1 MKDNFIHVCFII
13 DESGSM
19 FSSKEDVIGGFKTI
33 IEEQKEEEKGQ
44 CAISLYTFENKVKKI
59 YVGKDVNEIDG
70 LVYTPSGC
78 TAMYDGIGT
87 AITEIG
93 KWLNDMKEED
103 RPSKNL
109 IVIMTDGYENASK
122 EYTLQQVKE
131 MIKHQEDKY
140 NWTFQYVGCNVTESV
155 EADRLGI
162 RSAVYTSRDD
172 YSSTWNT
179 VNCATKLY
187 RSAEPTLACT
197 TLDSFITSENNKLTE
212 KFENEIGKKI
222 KK

>member
-33 IEEQKEEEKGQ
+33 IEEQKEEEKGH
-44 CAISLYTFENKVKKI
+44 CAISLYTFEDKVKKI
-59 YVGKDVNEIDG
+59 YVGKDVNEVND
-70 LVYTPSGC
+70 LEYVPSGC

-93 KWLNDMKEED
+93 KWLNGMKEED

-122 EYTLQQVKE
+122 RIYLRT
-131 MIKHQEDKY
+131 
-140 NWTFQYVGCNVTESV
+140 N
-155 EADRLGI
+155 
-162 RSAVYTSRDD
+162 
-172 YSSTWNT
+172 
-179 VNCATKLY
+179 
-187 RSAEPTLACT
+187 
-197 TLDSFITSENNKLTE
+197 
-212 KFENEIGKKI
+212 
-222 KK
+222 